1 MLTMKIKLPHFRGR
15 AVFGLLP
22 LILALLCCQEVSAQT
37 DNEKFTTTFINKFF
51 KNAKAPNQFDGL
63 VPGATLT
70 DFKNKS
76 QYVTY
81 LDLSDEYWI
90 GPNNGGNHTIGR
102 IDPYPEIPIMDG
114 VTLYMIALEFL
125 PNAIWGETPEKRL
138 STPISAIDY
147 RFRLSGN
154 AMGKEVVLS
163 SALCDKISAFYGI
176 TLTRDRRRDFFYGWK
191 NGIGFIVNSYYGL
204 DEVRVSVILNVKT
217 KEDME
222 HAADVFQYR
231 LDVTVY

>member
-37 DNEKFTTTFINKFF
+37 DANKKFTTTFINKFF

-76 QYVTY
+76 QYAPY
-81 LDLSDEYWI
+81 LDMSEI
-90 GPNNGGNHTIGR
+90 SPIRGGNHTTGR
-102 IDPYPEIPIMDG
+102 IDPYPEISILDG
-114 VTLYMIALEFL
+114 VTLYMVGIEFL
-125 PNAIWGETPEKRL
+125 PNQFFPEQ
-138 STPISAIDY
+138 SVTTPISAIDY

-154 AMGKEVVLS
+154 AIGKEVLLS
-163 SALCDKISAFYGI
+163 SALCDKIVAFYGI
-176 TLTRDRRRDFFYGWK
+176 TLTRDSSRDFFYGWK

-217 KEDME
+217 EKDMKR
-222 HAADVFQYR
+222 AADLFQYR
-231 LDVTVY
+231 LDNTIY

>member
-63 VPGATLT
+63 VPGATVS
-70 DFKNKS
+70 DFMSKS
-76 QYVTY
+76 QYAPY
-81 LDLSDEYWI
+81 LNVSDDYWI
-90 GPNNGGNHTIGR
+90 MPIRGGNHTTGR

-125 PNAIWGETPEKRL
+125 PNEFFPERPL
-138 STPISAIDY
+138 TTQINAIDY
-147 RFRLSGN
+147 RFRFTGEAEDMVIL
-154 AMGKEVVLS
+154 AS
-163 SALCDKISAFYGI
+163 SAITNKIAELYGI

-191 NGIGFIVNSYYGL
+191 NGIGFIVNSNYGV

-222 HAADVFQYR
+222 HAADLFQYR

>member
-37 DNEKFTTTFINKFF
+37 DANKKFTTTFINKFF

-76 QYVTY
+76 QYAPY
-81 LDLSDEYWI
+81 LDMSEI
-90 GPNNGGNHTIGR
+90 SPIRGGNHTTGR
-102 IDPYPEIPIMDG
+102 IDPYPEISILDG
-114 VTLYMIALEFL
+114 VTLYMVGIEFL
-125 PNAIWGETPEKRL
+125 PNQFFPEQ
-138 STPISAIDY
+138 SVTTPISAIDY

>member
-51 KNAKAPNQFDGL
+51 KNAKAPNQFDGV
-63 VPGATLT
+63 VPGATVS

-76 QYVTY
+76 QYVPY
-81 LDLSDEYWI
+81 LDLSEI
-90 GPNNGGNHTIGR
+90 SPIRGGNHTTGYVS
-102 IDPYPEIPIMDG
+102 PYPEIPIMDG
-114 VTLYMIALEFL
+114 VTLYMIGMEFL
-125 PNAIWGETPEKRL
+125 PNQFFPEQ
-138 STPISAIDY
+138 SVTTPISAIDY

-154 AMGKEVVLS
+154 AMGKEVLLS
-163 SALCDKISAFYGI
+163 SALCNKISAFYGI
-176 TLTRDRRRDFFYGWK
+176 TLTRDRSRDFFYGWK

-217 KEDME
+217 EKDMKR
-222 HAADVFQYR
+222 AADLFQYR
-231 LDVTVY
+231 LDNTLY

>member
-37 DNEKFTTTFINKFF
+37 DANKKFTTTFINKFF

-63 VPGATLT
+63 VPGATVS
-70 DFKNKS
+70 DFKSKS
-76 QYVTY
+76 QYAPY
-81 LDLSDEYWI
+81 LNVSDDYWI
-90 GPNNGGNHTIGR
+90 SPIRGGNHTTGR
-102 IDPYPEIPIMDG
+102 IDPYPEISIMDG
-114 VTLYMIALEFL
+114 VTLYMVGMEFL
-125 PNAIWGETPEKRL
+125 PNQFFPDQSVT
-138 STPISAIDY
+138 TPISAIDY

-154 AMGKEVVLS
+154 AIGKEVLLS
-163 SALCDKISAFYGI
+163 SALCNKISAFYGI
-176 TLTRDRRRDFFYGWK
+176 TLTRDSSRDFFYGWK

-217 KEDME
+217 EKDMKR
-222 HAADVFQYR
+222 AADLFQYR
-231 LDVTVY
+231 LDNTLY

>member
-1 MLTMKIKLPHFRGR
+1 MLTMKIKLPHFHGR

-76 QYVTY
+76 QYAPY
-81 LDLSDEYWI
+81 LDMSEI
-90 GPNNGGNHTIGR
+90 SPIRGGNHTTGR
-102 IDPYPEIPIMDG
+102 IDPYPEISILDG
-114 VTLYMIALEFL
+114 VTLYMVGIEFL
-125 PNAIWGETPEKRL
+125 PNQFFPEQ
-138 STPISAIDY
+138 SVTTPISAIDY

-176 TLTRDRRRDFFYGWK
+176 TLTRDRKRDFFYGWK

-222 HAADVFQYR
+222 HAADLFQYR
-231 LDVTVY
+231 LDNTIY